1 MVQSDSSAP
10 LEVGFYGSNPVARQ
24 GSASQA
30 AVTVTA
36 TTALTAATISA
47 ANSAGVWGFSNST
60 VGKAYVARVKQ
71 MQVDIEALGVLLN
84 QIRSDLV
91 DLNLIKGSA

>member
-1 MVQSDSSAP
+1 MQSDSSAP
-10 LEVGFYGSNPVARQ
+10 LKQGFYGTAPVAQ
-24 GSASQA
+24 QSGSGQA
-30 AVTVTA
+30 AVTITA

-71 MQVDIEALGVLLN
+71 IQVDVEALGVLLN
-84 QIRSDLV
+84 KLREELV
-91 DLNLIKGSA
+91 DTGLIAGA

>member
-1 MVQSDSSAP
+1 MVQSDSSAE
-10 LEVGFYGSNPVARQ
+10 LKQGFYGSAPVVRQ

-84 QIRSDLV
+84 KIREELV
-91 DLNLIKGSA
+91 DVNLIKGGA